1 MFETQAPMGK
11 KCLFEYRGR
20 VEPGSGLGGLL
31 GVPTANLRVENEAG
45 LGRGTFAAIVEGL
58 DRPYRAVA
66 HLGVRPS
73 VAPGG
78 ALLLEVHLLDF
89 DGDLYGRELVVKLEH
104 KVAGEAR
111 VNSLDALARKIAS
124 DLAAVREYFGDSSR
138 PPGEAVGA
146 PDDAPDE
153 NHARGPLRS

>member
-1 MFETQAPMGK
+1 MDE
-11 KCLFEYRGR
+11 KCLFKYRGR
-20 VEPGSGLGGLL
+20 VEPGSGLGRLL
-31 GVPTANLRVENEAG
+31 GVPTANLRVENDAG
-45 LGRGTFAAIVEGL
+45 VGLGTFAAIVEGL

-78 ALLLEVHLLDF
+78 ALQLEVHLLDF
-89 DGDLYGRELVVKLEH
+89 DGDLYGRELVVTLEH

-111 VNSLDALARKIAS
+111 FNSLDALARKIAS
-124 DLAAVREYFGDSSR
+124 DVAAVRAYFADSPR
-138 PPGEAVGA
+138 PAGEALGSPDGA
-146 PDDAPDE
+146 LDE